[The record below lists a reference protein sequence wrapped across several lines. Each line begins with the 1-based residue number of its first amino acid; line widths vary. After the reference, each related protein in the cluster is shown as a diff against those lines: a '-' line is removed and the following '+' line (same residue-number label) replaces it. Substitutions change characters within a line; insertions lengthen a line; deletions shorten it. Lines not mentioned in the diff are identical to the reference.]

1 MKWATTW
8 GSSTPG
14 GPLLFGPNS
23 TTNPTLSW
31 KTRAPSDP
39 WNVGREGATAEGD
52 GGGTGLLF
60 DEHGPGEQSE
70 KGGRTSPNP
79 HRDDTV
85 DLWPTRHQHPSSGTV
100 WWGGVGWGGIGKG
113 KTLKTSFDLLL
124 MFFLQMFFVQS
135 PFFAF
140 SESFFIKKKEKILK
154 KNTVIVTPS
163 RHLKCIF
170 IFICDY
176 YNK

>member
-79 HRDDTV
+79 HREDTV

-100 WWGGVGWGGIGKG
+100 WWGGVGWDREGEDSENLVWPAAHVLSADVLCSITIFCLFGV
-113 KTLKTSFDLLL
+113 
-124 MFFLQMFFVQS
+124 FFYQKKRKD
-135 PFFAF
+135 
-140 SESFFIKKKEKILK
+140 IKKKHSYCYSEQAFEMYIYLY
-154 KNTVIVTPS
+154 
-163 RHLKCIF
+163 LWLLQ
-170 IFICDY
+170 
-176 YNK
+176 